1 MSISGKELV
10 EQGEEMIQRGQD
22 MIDQGREMDMGET
35 VLMEGNEMK
44 KHELLRRGREMVER
58 GEEKVERGREM
69 RKYDLLRNTKKE
81 LKLRLTETKKA
92 LDFWRLLGDVPVV
105 VALIAVVGGWL
116 ALQSTGYTR
125 ITGDAVFNPLYYIEI
140 LFVHSGWDHFVAN
153 MYFFLTAGIVL
164 TYLTNNRK
172 VFVVMAVSHVSAVLV
187 TGVWFERGM
196 IGTAAAAYGM
206 LAATAVRTTYIGS
219 KRYSPST
226 QTSAPIGIFVVSGI
240 GMLMMGTVAG
250 GFLQNVPLIIGFMA
264 GGALECVTV
273 LSKTRG
279 TSAADMNNTE
289 KIGPPT
295 Q

>member
-1 MSISGKELV
+1 
-10 EQGEEMIQRGQD
+10 

-35 VLMEGNEMK
+35 VLMEGKEMK

-69 RKYDLLRNTKKE
+69 RKYDLVRNAKKE
-81 LKLRLTETKKA
+81 LKLRLTETKNT
-92 LDFWRLLGDVPVV
+92 LGFWRLLGDVPVV
-105 VALIAVVGGWL
+105 VALVAVVGGWL
-116 ALQSTGYTR
+116 ALESTGYTR
-125 ITGDAVFNPLYYIEI
+125 ITSDTVFNPLYYIEI

-153 MYFFLTAGIVL
+153 MYFFIPAGILL
-164 TYLTNNRK
+164 TYLTNNTK
-172 VFVVMAVSHVSAVLV
+172 VFVVVAVSHASAVLV
-187 TGVWFERGM
+187 TGVGFEQAM
-196 IGTAAAAYGM
+196 TGTAAAAYGL

-226 QTSAPIGIFVVSGI
+226 QTTAPLGIFVVSGV

-250 GFLQNVPLIIGFMA
+250 GFVQNVPLIIGFVT
-264 GGALECVTV
+264 GGALECLTV

-279 TSAADMNNTE
+279 TSAADLTDAE